1 MNLAIIGGGSWGSA
15 LAVILGR
22 AHAIRFWIYEPDICA
37 RLRETRINDVFLPGF
52 PLPEN
57 VQPTND
63 FAEALSGAELVLSVM
78 PSEHCRTLYTQML
91 PHLRPEM
98 LVVSATKGIELR
110 TLLRTTEVIR
120 QVVGPKF
127 APRLGAL
134 SGPTFAREIA
144 RGDPAAAVIA
154 SEDQEMARAVQGAFS
169 SGTLRLYTNTDVAGV
184 EYAASLKNV
193 IAIAAGICE
202 GLGLGS
208 NTMAALVTRGLAEI
222 TRLACSLGGRR
233 ETLAGLAGMGDLVLT
248 CTGALSRNRT
258 LGMELARGRS
268 LKEIQA
274 ASRMVAEGVNTT
286 GAAVELAR
294 RQGVEMPITEQM
306 QKVLFEGRSP
316 KDALRELMERSLK
329 GE

>member
-22 AHAIRFWIYEPDICA
+22 SHAIRFWIYESDICA
-37 RLRETRINDVFLPGF
+37 SLRETRVNDVFLPGF
-52 PLPEN
+52 SLPDA

-63 FAEALSGAELVLSVM
+63 FAEALTGAEIVLSVM
-78 PSEHCRTLYTQML
+78 PSEHCRSLHTQML

-98 LVVSATKGIELR
+98 LFVSATKGIEPK
-110 TLLRTTEVIR
+110 TLLRATEVIR

-127 APRLGAL
+127 TPRLGAL

-154 SEDQEMARAVQGAFS
+154 SEDAKLARAVQSAFS
-169 SGTLRLYTNTDVAGV
+169 SATLRLYTNTDVAGV
-184 EYAASLKNV
+184 EYGASLKNV

-208 NTMAALVTRGLAEI
+208 NTMAALITRGLAEI
-222 TRLACSLGGRR
+222 SRLACSLGGRR
-233 ETLAGLAGMGDLVLT
+233 ETLAGLTGMGDLVLT

-274 ASRMVAEGVNTT
+274 SSRMVAEGVNTT
-286 GAAVELAR
+286 GAAVDLAR
-294 RQGVEMPITEQM
+294 RQGVEIPITEQM

-316 KDALRELMERSLK
+316 KEALRELMERSLK
-329 GE
+329 EE

>member
-22 AHAIRFWIYEPDICA
+22 THSIRFWIYEADVCQ
-37 RLRETRINDVFLPGF
+37 RLRETRVNEVFLPGF
-52 PLPEN
+52 ALPGS

-63 FAEALSGAELVLSVM
+63 FAEALTGAELVLSVM
-78 PSEHCRTLYTQML
+78 PSEHCRALYTQML

-98 LVVSATKGIELR
+98 LLVSATKGIELR
-110 TLLRTTEVIR
+110 TLLRASEVIH
-120 QVVGPKF
+120 QVAGPKF
-127 APRLGAL
+127 APRLGVL

-154 SEDQEMARAVQGAFS
+154 SHDADLARTVQAAFS
-169 SGTLRLYTNTDVAGV
+169 SATLRLYTNTDVAGV

-208 NTMAALVTRGLAEI
+208 NTMAALITRGLAEI

-248 CTGALSRNRT
+248 CTGALSRNRS

-268 LKEIQA
+268 LPEIQA
-274 ASRMVAEGVNTT
+274 STRMVAEGVNTT
-286 GAAVELAR
+286 RAAMDLAR

-306 QKVLFEGRSP
+306 EKVLFQGRAP
-316 KDALRELMERSLK
+316 KDALRELMERALK

>member
-1 MNLAIIGGGSWGSA
+1 MKLAIIGGGSWGSA

-22 AHAIRFWIYEPDICA
+22 AHTIRFWIYEADICA
-37 RLRETRINDVFLPGF
+37 RLRETRVNDVFLPGF
-52 PLPEN
+52 PLPES
-57 VQPTND
+57 VLPTND
-63 FAEALSGAELVLSVM
+63 FAEALDGAELVLSVM

-98 LVVSATKGIELR
+98 LLVSATKGIELR

-120 QVVGPKF
+120 QVVGF

-154 SEDQEMARAVQGAFS
+154 SEDTEMARAVQGAFS
-169 SGTLRLYTNTDVAGV
+169 SATLRLYTNTDVAGV

-274 ASRMVAEGVNTT
+274 STRMVAEGVNTT

-306 QKVLFEGRSP
+306 QKVLFEGQSP
-316 KDALRELMERSLK
+316 KDALRELMERTLK